1 MMKWRLI
8 FGVRFQ
14 STSAYPVDPLVL
26 AAVGH
31 EISAIF
37 SVNGLYN
44 EMTFFDERNDVWT
57 TDNWSN
63 DVLIGKY
70 TFLGVLGANCRCFG
84 KQMHVF
90 RRFRCLRRFDK

>member
-1 MMKWRLI
+1 
-8 FGVRFQ
+8 
-14 STSAYPVDPLVL
+14 
-26 AAVGH
+26 VGH
-31 EISAIF
+31 EKGDVF

-70 TFLGVLGANCRCFG
+70 TFLGVLGANCPF
-84 KQMHVF
+84 
-90 RRFRCLRRFDK
+90 